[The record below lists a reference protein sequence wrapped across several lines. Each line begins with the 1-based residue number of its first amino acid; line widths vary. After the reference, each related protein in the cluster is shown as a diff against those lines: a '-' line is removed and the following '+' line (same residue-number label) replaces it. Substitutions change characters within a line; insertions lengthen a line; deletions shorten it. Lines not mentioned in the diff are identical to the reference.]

1 MPFSERNR
9 PCAKSTEPTGTF
21 LRIAAASVRL
31 IAAIRSIQINQRWVR
46 DRRITAV
53 RNEALGEAAVK
64 SFMMLGLVVLAA
76 AGCATTYIAP
86 PDPIPVIGA
95 QLMGSSGSCA
105 DLRDGVTADG
115 TPIILFQCHGS
126 SNQRWFIRNGGI
138 SQNVGGC
145 IDVQGGAAVEDS
157 PIILVSC
164 NGAASQRWS
173 ITNGEIVGVGA
184 LCLSAMGGATA
195 DLTPL
200 VLSPCK
206 ATAGQLWTVQ

>member
-1 MPFSERNR
+1 M
-9 PCAKSTEPTGTF
+9 
-21 LRIAAASVRL
+21 
-31 IAAIRSIQINQRWVR
+31 NQRRLR
-46 DRRITAV
+46 DRRITVV
-53 RNEALGEAAVK
+53 RNEALGEATVK
-64 SFMMLGLVVLAA
+64 PFMMLGLVVL
-76 AGCATTYIAP
+76 IAP
-86 PDPIPVIGA
+86 PNPIPVIGA
-95 QLMGSSGSCA
+95 QLMGNSGSCA

-157 PIILVSC
+157 PIILVRC

-184 LCLSAMGGATA
+184 LCLSAMGGAAA

-206 ATAGQLWTVQ
+206 GTAGQLWTVR